1 MRSASFLFLRDLR
14 VSDSVLEKMRDDTA
28 IEIDRLGVWY
38 DGRWVL
44 RDFSLRLGRGEK
56 VVITGPSGAGKSTV
70 LRCVLGLVMPREG
83 SIHVVGQAME
93 GHHVWELRRQLAYVA
108 QEPDLGPGTAREVI
122 ERPFEYK
129 ANATL
134 RGNLERLG
142 ELLERFNLPSS
153 LMDKE
158 MPTLSGGEKQRIALV
173 SAILLDR
180 SVILLDEAS
189 SALDK
194 ENKQAV
200 VSFLQQAREL
210 TVLAVSHDTEW
221 QGFSDQV
228 VELPGGS
235 ASGRNGE

>member
-1 MRSASFLFLRDLR
+1 
-14 VSDSVLEKMRDDTA
+14 MRDDTA
-28 IEIDRLGVWY
+28 IEIDRLGVRY

-56 VVITGPSGAGKSTV
+56 VVVAGPSGAGKSTL
-70 LRCVLGLVMPREG
+70 LRCVLGLVTPREG
-83 SIHVVGQAME
+83 SVHVFGRAMDGQ
-93 GHHVWELRRQLAYVA
+93 HVWELRRQLAYVA

-122 ERPFEYK
+122 ERPFGYK
-129 ANATL
+129 ANASL
-134 RGNLERLG
+134 RSNLQRLE
-142 ELLERFNLPSS
+142 ELLDRFNLPSS

-180 SVILLDEAS
+180 AVVLLDEAS

-194 ENKQAV
+194 ANKQAV
-200 VSFLQQAREL
+200 VSFFQQAREL

-221 QGFSDQV
+221 RGFSDRV

-235 ASGRNGE
+235 AGGRQNA

>member
-1 MRSASFLFLRDLR
+1 
-14 VSDSVLEKMRDDTA
+14 MRDETA
-28 IEIDRLGVWY
+28 IEIDRLGVRY

-44 RDFSLRLGRGEK
+44 RDFSLRLGCGEK
-56 VVITGPSGAGKSTV
+56 VVITGSSGAGKSTV

-83 SIHVVGQAME
+83 SVHVLGRAMD
-93 GHHVWELRRQLAYVA
+93 GHHVWDLRRQLAYVA

-129 ANATL
+129 VNASL

-142 ELLERFNLPSS
+142 ELLERFNLPPS

-180 SVILLDEAS
+180 SIVLLDEAS

-200 VSFLQQAREL
+200 VAFFQQSREL

-221 QGFSDQV
+221 QAFSDRV
-228 VELPGGS
+228 LELPGGS
-235 ASGRNGE
+235 AVGRSDA

>member
-1 MRSASFLFLRDLR
+1 MPQEG
-14 VSDSVLEKMRDDTA
+14 SVD
-28 IEIDRLGVWY
+28 V
-38 DGRWVL
+38 
-44 RDFSLRLGRGEK
+44 LGR
-56 VVITGPSGAGKSTV
+56 
-70 LRCVLGLVMPREG
+70 
-83 SIHVVGQAME
+83 AMD

-129 ANATL
+129 VNASL

-142 ELLERFNLPSS
+142 ELLERFNLPLSV
-153 LMDKE
+153 MDKE

-180 SVILLDEAS
+180 TIVLLDEAS

-200 VSFLQQAREL
+200 ASFFQQAPEL

-221 QGFSDQV
+221 LAFSDRV

-235 ASGRNGE
+235 AGGRQDA

>member
-1 MRSASFLFLRDLR
+1 MESVRLLFLRHLGA
-14 VSDSVLEKMRDDTA
+14 SGPTLKKMKDDTA
-28 IEIDRLGVWY
+28 IEVDRLGVCY

-56 VVITGPSGAGKSTV
+56 VVITGPSGTGKSTV
-70 LRCVLGLVMPREG
+70 LRCVLGLVMPQEG
-83 SIHVVGQAME
+83 SVHVFGQAMD

-108 QEPDLGPGTAREVI
+108 QEPDLGSGTAREVI
-122 ERPFEYK
+122 DHPFEYK
-129 ANATL
+129 ANASL

-142 ELLERFNLPSS
+142 ELLERFNLPPS
-153 LMDKE
+153 LMDKD
-158 MPTLSGGEKQRIALV
+158 MSALSGGERQRIALV

-180 SVILLDEAS
+180 SIILLDEAS

-194 ENKQAV
+194 DNKQAV
-200 VSFLQQAREL
+200 VSFFQQAREL

-228 VELPGGS
+228 VELPDGS
-235 ASGRNGE
+235 ADGRSGE